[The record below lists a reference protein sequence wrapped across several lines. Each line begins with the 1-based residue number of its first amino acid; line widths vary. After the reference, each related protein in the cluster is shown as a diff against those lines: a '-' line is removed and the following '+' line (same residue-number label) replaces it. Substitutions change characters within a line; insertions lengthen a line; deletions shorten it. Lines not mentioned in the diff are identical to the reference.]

1 MPGCREWGRI
11 ICKDRTS
18 PLDLGLMHRH
28 RFNESRRPRRAL
40 STPGREVTLPKAQRR
55 ESDFYEGAVGKR
67 SEQVSTDH
75 PASHPATNCEFRLD
89 WSRLS
94 PSAREAHRAANA
106 FGAGTLAGPK
116 INAR

>member
-1 MPGCREWGRI
+1 MPRCREWGRTT
-11 ICKDRTS
+11 CKDRTS
-18 PLDLGLMHRH
+18 PLDLGLMHLH
-28 RFNESRRPRRAL
+28 RFNEPRRPRRAL

-94 PSAREAHRAANA
+94 PSAREAHGAANA

-116 INAR
+116 VNAR